1 MDLSAHF
8 YLHIFPYDF
17 DDLPVQRQRWD
28 FDNRDFDFY
37 ESSGVRFDDKC
48 IVTVPLPYYDIRH
61 ISTGQYTD
69 DGRLW
74 EAEVSFDE

>member
-8 YLHIFPYDF
+8 YLHIFPRDF

-61 ISTGQYTD
+61 IGTGQYTD